1 MPKGLISGMLNKG
14 IEMRGFWSGFKLNF
28 LQEKNHCSSKRQEIV
43 HSSCEVFQYKAI
55 QKFPIFVSG
64 HIFQNEKI

>member
-1 MPKGLISGMLNKG
+1 MPKGLISGVLNKG
-14 IEMRGFWSGFKLNF
+14 IAMRGFWSGFKLNF
-28 LQEKNHCSSKRQEIV
+28 YKKKSHCSYKRQEIV
-43 HSSCEVFQYKAI
+43 HSSWEAFQYKAI